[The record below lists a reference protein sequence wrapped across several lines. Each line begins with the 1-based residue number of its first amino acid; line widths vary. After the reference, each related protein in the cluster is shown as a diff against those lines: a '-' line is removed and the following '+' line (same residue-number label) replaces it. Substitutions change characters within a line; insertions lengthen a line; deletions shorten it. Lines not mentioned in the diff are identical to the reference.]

1 MKDRRK
7 KKSEKNVL
15 RNPLD
20 NLLEDLLNTWPV
32 ITVFIGLILGTKNI
46 KDRRTPTCFGS
57 SYSDT
62 TDSGAFGTHWTPT
75 ATHLLA
81 GGLQKQEMRDCK
93 GIKILLATCPSSHRG
108 EDFYPNQGSSGTEL
122 CDLFAK
128 FIFTVLVSSMLGF
141 LSLPLRWVF
150 FTFSFHHGIIRWVGL
165 LLCLGSTSWGL
176 SQGCFSQVKS
186 KKQHHRCRGSI

>member
-7 KKSEKNVL
+7 KTSEKNVL

-20 NLLEDLLNTWPV
+20 KLLEDLLNTWPV
-32 ITVFIGLILGTKNI
+32 LTAFVGLILGTKNI

-93 GIKILLATCPSSHRG
+93 GIKILSAICPSSHRG
-108 EDFYPNQGSSGTEL
+108 EDFLPQPGIFWNWTVWPFCQVYFYCPGFQHAGLLVTSTE
-122 CDLFAK
+122 
-128 FIFTVLVSSMLGF
+128 LGF
-141 LSLPLRWVF
+141 LHIQLPPRDHSLHWAPAVLRF
-150 FTFSFHHGIIRWVGL
+150 CLVGA
-165 LLCLGSTSWGL
+165 
-176 SQGCFSQVKS
+176 
-186 KKQHHRCRGSI
+186 